1 VFTLRCTRSL
11 LKRLKVAPDPS
22 PPASTNRLGDWY
34 ANLLY
39 TKPQQLIL
47 CVSERTLLPVVI
59 IAKGSEPVAV
69 RFAAGVAKT
78 LRAIGIPDPAVDAEL
93 AAMAGATIS
102 TTASRQ
108 VLGSMND
115 FASLLEAYLA
125 HGDKLELTALKLAD
139 APCSPIGM
147 NSPKEA
153 TIELLCK
160 PRAPLKG

>member
-11 LKRLKVAPDPS
+11 LRRLKVSPDPS
-22 PPASTNRLGDWY
+22 PPATTNGLGDWY

-39 TKPQQLIL
+39 TKPQQLVL
-47 CVSERTLLPVVI
+47 CVSQRTLLPVVV

-69 RFAAGVAKT
+69 RLAAGVAKT
-78 LRAIGIPDPAVDAEL
+78 LQSIGIPGPAVDAEL
-93 AAMAGATIS
+93 AAMADATIS

-115 FASLLEAYLA
+115 LASLLEAYLA
-125 HGDKLELTALKLAD
+125 HGDTLVQAALRLAE

-147 NSPKEA
+147 NCPREA
-153 TIELLCK
+153 TIELLSK
-160 PRAPLKG
+160 LRAPLEW

>member
-1 VFTLRCTRSL
+1 

-39 TKPQQLIL
+39 AKPQQLIL
-47 CVSERTLLPVVI
+47 CISQRTLLPVVVL
-59 IAKGSEPVAV
+59 AKGSEPVAV
-69 RFAAGVAKT
+69 RLAAGVAKT
-78 LRAIGIPDPAVDAEL
+78 LQAMGISGPAVDAEL
-93 AAMAGATIS
+93 AAMADATIS
-102 TTASRQ
+102 STASRQ

-125 HGDKLELTALKLAD
+125 HGDTLEQAALKLAD

-153 TIELLCK
+153 TIELMGEQRTYLG
-160 PRAPLKG
+160 P